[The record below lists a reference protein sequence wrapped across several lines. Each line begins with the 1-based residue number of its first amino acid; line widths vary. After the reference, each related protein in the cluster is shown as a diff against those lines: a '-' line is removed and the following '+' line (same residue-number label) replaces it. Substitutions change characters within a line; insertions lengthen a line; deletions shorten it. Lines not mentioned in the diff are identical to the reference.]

1 MAKRA
6 NCSPFW
12 IWCRQRKLN
21 GRKMA
26 GSFPWRRRRSPRA
39 IDALRPE
46 IDAEIRAE
54 QEKRLPLLG
63 AAEAR
68 IGKVSARGA
77 PGRLKS

>member
-1 MAKRA
+1 VATQALTATRPLLA
-6 NCSPFW
+6 LVAP
-12 IWCRQRKLN
+12 
-21 GRKMA
+21 G
-26 GSFPWRRRRSPRA
+26 A

-46 IDAEIRAE
+46 LDAEIRAE